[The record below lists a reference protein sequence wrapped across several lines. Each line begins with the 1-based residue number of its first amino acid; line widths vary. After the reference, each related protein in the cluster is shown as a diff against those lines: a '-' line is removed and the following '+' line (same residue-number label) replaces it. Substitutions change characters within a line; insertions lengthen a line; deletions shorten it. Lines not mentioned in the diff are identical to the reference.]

1 MKQYN
6 YPIDADWS
14 MEEIIEVT
22 NFFNKIEDAYEA
34 EVAAEDV
41 IAAYRAFKR
50 IVPSKAEEKTL
61 FREFAAS
68 SSYESY
74 PVVKRAK
81 EGQSP
86 ITMKE
91 GRR

>member
-6 YPIDADWS
+6 YPIDVDWS
-14 MEEIIEVT
+14 MEEIMDVT
-22 NFFNKIEDAYEA
+22 NFFNRIEDAYEA

-41 IAAYRAFKR
+41 VMAYRAFKKV
-50 IVPSKAEEKTL
+50 VPSKAEEKTL

-68 SSYESY
+68 SGYECY
-74 PVVKRAK
+74 PVVQLAK
-81 EGQSP
+81 ESSST

-91 GRR
+91 ERH